1 MYGSGRYRVMS
12 FIVFCLLFLS
22 GGVVLLN
29 GVLQLYL
36 YITYCKYASNM
47 FVFPL
52 LRLSPASFLYSC

>member
-1 MYGSGRYRVMS
+1 MS

-36 YITYCKYASNM
+36 YITYCKHASNM

-52 LRLSPASFLYSC
+52 LRLSPVSYLCSC

>member
-1 MYGSGRYRVMS
+1 MS
-12 FIVFCLLFLS
+12 FIVFLPPFLS

-36 YITYCKYASNM
+36 YITYCKHASNM

-52 LRLSPASFLYSC
+52 LRLSPVSYLCSC